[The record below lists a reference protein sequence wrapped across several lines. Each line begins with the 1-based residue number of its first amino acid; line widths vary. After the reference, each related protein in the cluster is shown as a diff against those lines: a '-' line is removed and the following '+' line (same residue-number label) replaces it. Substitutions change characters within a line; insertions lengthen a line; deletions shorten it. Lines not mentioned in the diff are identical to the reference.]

1 MECSQTSSHSALVPS
16 TTPPDYSWT
25 DAELVDLAQICRDLG
40 ISEEASASPETLWE
54 VKTAIPASPNQATS
68 CPSKSTKLRLKR
80 KATTKPIKGRINAP
94 RRSHGQFQKMNDPIA
109 ENSANACASQ
119 MSSVG
124 ATWKSS
130 PLETL
135 QTPKTSNFTNPFSSN
150 IALMIYSTFIEQHLN
165 SDSKNQSSLEL
176 QLRKNIFLKFYQPHL
191 ISFIDSA
198 LAREQTLFIKHSI
211 LSFYLLSVF
220 SGLIKLFTFI

>member
-1 MECSQTSSHSALVPS
+1 MECSQTSSHLALVPS

-40 ISEEASASPETLWE
+40 ISEEASTSPEPLWE
-54 VKTAIPASPNQATS
+54 VKTVTPASPSQATS
-68 CPSKSTKLRLKR
+68 CPSKNTKLRLKR

-94 RRSHGQFQKMNDPIA
+94 RRSNGQLQKMNDPIS
-109 ENSANACASQ
+109 EKSANAYASQ

-124 ATWKSS
+124 ATWTSAA

-135 QTPKTSNFTNPFSSN
+135 QTQKTSNFTNPSSSD
-150 IALMIYSTFIEQHLN
+150 IASMIYSTFIEQHLK
-165 SDSKNQSSLEL
+165 SDSSNQSSLEI
-176 QLRKNIFLKFYQPHL
+176 QLRKNIFLKFYHPHL

-198 LAREQTLFIKHSI
+198 LAGEQALSYKTLDSII
-211 LSFYLLSVF
+211 LSALRFLGF
-220 SGLIKLFTFI
+220 N